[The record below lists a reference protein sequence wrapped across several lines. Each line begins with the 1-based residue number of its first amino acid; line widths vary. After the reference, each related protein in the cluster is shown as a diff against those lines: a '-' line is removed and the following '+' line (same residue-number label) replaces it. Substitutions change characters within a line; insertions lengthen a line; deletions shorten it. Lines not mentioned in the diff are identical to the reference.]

1 MNTIVECIKE
11 IKNEIGGYN
20 WRVCFIPAS
29 THHKTACRY
38 QKLATFIEKE
48 TGIACDYHTILPKP
62 ELITQHMATGKTNP
76 AEDFLFNKEQIE
88 GKDIIL
94 IGDIITT
101 GTNFTKTSLKL
112 AEAIQAA
119 GYKVAIN
126 AIYNEHDHEA
136 GHLTGK
142 TGNPI
147 EGFGFNASDITG
159 KKIIVIDDII
169 TRGRTFQMVAEK
181 LETMGAAS
189 VTGLFLAKTFN
200 PDYHPYYDPTDDYE
214 PEDYYDPSD
223 YYEEEETYDNYNGS
237 YAQDVEGWS
246 DQDIDDV
253 FDGDPDAY
261 WNID

>member
-1 MNTIVECIKE
+1 MNYEYRYLMEYLPKRYSATMKQEDDREVIYDFKNGYCSLSLMNTIVECIKE
-11 IKNEIGGYN
+11 IKNETGGNN
-20 WRVCFIPAS
+20 WSICFIPAS
-29 THHKTACRY
+29 TKSKTQARY
-38 QKLATFIEKE
+38 K
-48 TGIACDYHTILPKP
+48 
-62 ELITQHMATGKTNP
+62 
-76 AEDFLFNKEQIE
+76 
-88 GKDIIL
+88 
-94 IGDIITT
+94 
-101 GTNFTKTSLKL
+101 KL

-147 EGFGFNASDITG
+147 EGFGFNASDIAG
-159 KKIIVIDDII
+159 KKLIVIDDII

-200 PDYHPYYDPTDDYE
+200 PDYHPYYDPTDDYDS
-214 PEDYYDPSD
+214 EDYYDPSD